1 MEGKRCNG
9 RHGSRSLPHQ
19 QTTVEEQSRIM
30 QLEEELTLRRAEIKN
45 LQAQLGSGSQPAG
58 DGGAAPG
65 SDDQPPEAQILR
77 EQLLTAG
84 REHYKESSELKE
96 KYEAAL
102 EASQQE
108 TGSLKALV
116 DKQNQEI
123 SELRQKVQQATK
135 ENMEMMDTWKV
146 FSCFHSNPIETV
158 QTTLVRVMASVMEC

>member
-1 MEGKRCNG
+1 
-9 RHGSRSLPHQ
+9 
-19 QTTVEEQSRIM
+19 M

-65 SDDQPPEAQILR
+65 SDDQQPEAQILR

-102 EASQQE
+102 ATSQQE

-146 FSCFHSNPIETV
+146 IAAF
-158 QTTLVRVMASVMEC
+158 TLIQ